1 MIGGGDDDED
11 EGEGAPVLVNGH
23 TCEAGWWDAHQASYT
38 KPRPAGWWTW
48 HCLECGAPTTE
59 AP

>member
-1 MIGGGDDDED
+1 MDEDED
-11 EGEGAPVLVNGH
+11 EGTGTPVLVWGH
-23 TCEAGWWDAHQASYT
+23 TCEAEWWVAHQSSYV